1 MEEFQVKPRGRPK
14 DSERRSR
21 ILQAAEDLFLEHGV
35 VAVSVDAIAKEAEVS
50 NRTVYSHFADKE
62 ALLWAVIRNAGDSIR
77 PQVTNSQPATK
88 QEFRDSLIDFGSA
101 LIRLLT
107 HPKIVALGK
116 LILSESNRHPEM
128 AKQFYEWGPQ
138 KTRQQLNQLVQ
149 TGIDRRFLRS
159 NTPPNCAEHLLAMWQ
174 GTWHLPQQL
183 GLQTPLSK
191 TKAKQH
197 AVECVDMLLQAYGN
211 H

>member
-1 MEEFQVKPRGRPK
+1 M
-14 DSERRSR
+14 
-21 ILQAAEDLFLEHGV
+21 

-77 PQVTNSQPATK
+77 PQITNSQPATK

-128 AKQFYEWGPQ
+128 AKQFYEW
-138 KTRQQLNQLVQ
+138 V
-149 TGIDRRFLRS
+149 RRKLD
-159 NTPPNCAEHLLAMWQ
+159 NN
-174 GTWHLPQQL
+174 
-183 GLQTPLSK
+183 
-191 TKAKQH
+191 
-197 AVECVDMLLQAYGN
+197 
-211 H
+211 

>member
-1 MEEFQVKPRGRPK
+1 MEEYQVKARGRPK
-14 DSERRSR
+14 DSERRGR

-35 VAVSVDAIAKEAEVS
+35 VAVSVDAIAREAEVS

-62 ALLWAVIRNAGDSIR
+62 ALLWAVIQNAGDSIR
-77 PQVTNSQPATK
+77 PQLTSSRPATK

-101 LIRLLT
+101 LVRLLT
-107 HPKIVALGK
+107 DPKIVALGK
-116 LILSESNRHPEM
+116 LILSESSRHPEM
-128 AKQFYEWGPQ
+128 AKQFYEWGPRQ
-138 KTRQQLNQLVQ
+138 TREQLRLLIQ

-159 NTPPNCAEHLLAMWQ
+159 NTPPNCSDHLLAMWQ

-183 GLQTPLSK
+183 GLQSPLSK

-197 AVECVDMLLQAYGN
+197 STECVELFLQAYGA
-211 H
+211 